1 MKRLLSLVAV
11 VLLAQLPLMAQVNL
25 GVKGGY
31 NITQMSFSKD
41 VIQSS
46 NRNGF
51 FIGPVLR
58 ASLPMGLGV
67 DLAALYDQREAKMEG
82 ETVKQKNFNLP
93 LNVRYDFGLGNVL
106 GFYLAAGPQASFN
119 IGKDKYS
126 LNGIV
131 NGDAKEEVKSY
142 SLRSSNFSVNLG
154 GGFRVTEHLEVGCV
168 YNIAIGKTGDIKDIN
183 LKDELS
189 KTHAHAWQLSAALFF

>member
-1 MKRLLSLVAV
+1 MKKLLSLIVIM
-11 VLLAQLPLMAQVNL
+11 LLAQLPLLAQVNF

-67 DLAALYDQREAKMEG
+67 DIAALYDQRDAKMED
-82 ETVKQKNFNLP
+82 ETVRQKSFNLP
-93 LNVRYDFGLGNVL
+93 LNVRYDFGLGKAL

-119 IGKDKYS
+119 IGKNDFS
-126 LNGIV
+126 LKSIA
-131 NGDAKEEVKSY
+131 NGDADEEVRSY
-142 SLRSSNFSVNLG
+142 RLRDSNFSVNLG
-154 GGFRVTEHLEVGCV
+154 GGLRITEHLEFGCI
-168 YNIAIGKTGDIKDIN
+168 YNIAVGKTGEIKDIH

-189 KTHAHAWQLSAALFF
+189 KTHAHAWQISAVLYF